1 MIKVMKFGGTS
12 MGSIDALDRTSSII
26 AREQAKKAVVV
37 SAMSGVTNYLIACIR
52 DRPETPSVLD
62 YLRDK
67 YSSAAQ
73 GMLSEERFERCS
85 QQLDAS
91 LSILRGR
98 LEARWSVESDPV
110 LEDAIFCWGE
120 RLSTIILTNILEEKG
135 IPAVA
140 LSAEDA
146 GIVAEGSPA
155 NGSADLAATHAN
167 LSRTVLPLLD
177 KGITPII
184 TGYYGSD
191 RTGRLITF
199 GRGGS
204 DYSGSVI
211 AYGIDADCYEVWT
224 DVDGFMTADPRIVP
238 EARTVDEMD
247 YGEAAELAYFGAKVL
262 HPRTVEPVRKKSIP
276 LMVKNTFNPDG
287 HGTLVRNQKC
297 NTPEIVRSVA
307 SKGDLS
313 IIKIYSSEIVY
324 NPALISRLIASVS
337 EVAVNTYAISTSLS
351 TLAVAL
357 PTPAI
362 PRVLENLK
370 ALHENQI
377 EKMTVKD
384 NVSLICCV
392 GDNMINTFGVAA
404 KVFSTV
410 SATGANVEMISE
422 GASDVALNFMVPS
435 EKAADVVR
443 NIHKTFIGG

>member
-1 MIKVMKFGGTS
+1 MIKVMKFGGSS
-12 MGSIDALDRTSSII
+12 MGSVDALKRTSSII
-26 AREQAKKAVVV
+26 IREQASKAVVV
-37 SAMSGVTNYLIACIR
+37 SAMSGVTNHLIACIR
-52 DRPETPSVLD
+52 ERPEVPSVIAHLKD
-62 YLRDK
+62 R
-67 YSSAAQ
+67 YSTVAREI
-73 GMLSEERFERCS
+73 LSEERLSKCVQE
-85 QQLDAS
+85 LDAS
-91 LSILRGR
+91 LSGLSER
-98 LEARWSVESDPV
+98 LDARWKVKADPV
-110 LEDAIFCWGE
+110 LDDAIFCWGE
-120 RLSTIILTNILEEKG
+120 RLSTIVLANILEEMG
-135 IPAVA
+135 TPSVA
-140 LSAEDA
+140 LSSEEA
-146 GIVAEGSPA
+146 GIVAEGTPT
-155 NGSADLAATHAN
+155 NGSANLAATHTN
-167 LSRTVLPLLD
+167 LARTVVPLLQ

-184 TGYYGSD
+184 TGYYGADLS
-191 RTGRLITF
+191 GRLITF

-204 DYSGSVI
+204 DYSGSVV
-211 AYGIDADCYEVWT
+211 ANGIDANCYEVWT
-224 DVDGFMTADPRIVP
+224 DVDGFMTADPRVVS

-262 HPRTVEPVRKKSIP
+262 HPRTVEPVRRKSIP

-297 NTPEIVRSVA
+297 NTHEILRSVA
-307 SKGDLS
+307 AKGDLS

-324 NPALISRLIASVS
+324 NPGLISRLIASVS
-337 EVAVNTYAISTSLS
+337 EAAVNTYAISTSLS

-362 PRVLENLK
+362 PCVLDKLK

-435 EKAADVVR
+435 EIAADVIR
-443 NIHKTFIGG
+443 SIHRTFIGG